1 MELNDHGLDERLR
14 ALARPDASVAERVA
28 ARALT
33 APLQQRRPVARRRV
47 AFAVACALVV
57 AVIGLW
63 YLPRHSATVPAT
75 PARETVGMVLVRAP
89 DGSSLI
95 FSTGTPAD
103 DAPEGSGFVISEGD
117 HR

>member
-14 ALARPDASVAERVA
+14 ALARPDPSVAERVA
-28 ARALT
+28 AKALT
-33 APLQQRRPVARRRV
+33 ASIQQRRPVARRRV
-47 AFAVACALVV
+47 AVAVACALVV

-63 YLPRHSATVPAT
+63 YSPRHPATVPAT
-75 PARETVGMVLVRAP
+75 PAPETGGMVLVRAP

-95 FSTGTPAD
+95 FSTGVPAD
-103 DAPEGSGFVISEGD
+103 DVPEGSGFVISEGD